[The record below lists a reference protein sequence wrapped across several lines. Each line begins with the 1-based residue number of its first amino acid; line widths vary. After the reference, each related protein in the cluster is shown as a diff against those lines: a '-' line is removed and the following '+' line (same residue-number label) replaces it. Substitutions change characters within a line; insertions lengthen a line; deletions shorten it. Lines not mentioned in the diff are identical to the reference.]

1 MALAGAA
8 AVVGAGGQDRSNP
21 INPPEAPLAE
31 GIPRQRRRPRDRVAG
46 LLKRLRRRSWA
57 DGEIRRRLRR
67 RKAALALSAGIM
79 GISTAAMSTGSPPP
93 AKRVSY
99 SLKIDRRLPAP
110 LLNVSDEMKK
120 AMIEEEG
127 VRYTVYRD
135 VAGYPTVGVGHLIK
149 TADGLNVGDTVTKDQ
164 VLDFLELDLK
174 TAEAA
179 VVRLVGELP
188 LFQHEFDALVDLVFN
203 VGEGNVALAKSPR
216 LNEAIATGDYL
227 AIAEELDYHH
237 AAGSIANGLVFRS
250 ERRTNIFS
258 LADYENTRTGAFPGT
273 TT

>member
-1 MALAGAA
+1 MRWPLLGRAGKT
-8 AVVGAGGQDRSNP
+8 GANP
-21 INPPEAPLAE
+21 INPPEAPLPE

-46 LLKRLRRRSWA
+46 LLKRLRRRTWA
-57 DGEIRRRLRR
+57 DGQIRRRLRK

-79 GISTAAMSTGSPPP
+79 GLSTAAMSSGSPPP
-93 AKRVSY
+93 PKRVSY

-135 VAGYPTVGVGHLIK
+135 VAGYPTVGVGHLIRDE
-149 TADGLNVGDTVTKDQ
+149 DGLNVGDKVTKDQ
-164 VLDFLELDLK
+164 VLDFLEQDLK

-179 VVRLVGELP
+179 VVRLVGELA
-188 LFQHEFDALVDLVFN
+188 LFPHEFDALVDLVFN
-203 VGEGNVALAKSPR
+203 VGEGNVGLTKSPR
-216 LNEAIATGDYL
+216 LNEAIASGDYL

-237 AAGSIANGLVFRS
+237 AAGSIADGLVFRS

-258 LADYENTRTGAFPGT
+258 LADYDNTRTGALPGNT
-273 TT
+273 T

>member
-1 MALAGAA
+1 M
-8 AVVGAGGQDRSNP
+8 
-21 INPPEAPLAE
+21 
-31 GIPRQRRRPRDRVAG
+31 AG
-46 LLKRLRRRSWA
+46 LLKRLRKRTWL
-57 DGEIRRRLRR
+57 DGEVRRRIRK

-79 GISTAAMSTGSPPP
+79 GISTAAMSSGSPPP
-93 AKRVSY
+93 PKRVTY

-110 LLNVSDEMKK
+110 LLNVSDEMKR

-135 VAGYPTVGVGHLIK
+135 VAGYPTVGVGHLIR
-149 TADGLNVGDTVTKDQ
+149 AEDGLSVGDKVSKDQ

-174 TAEAA
+174 SSETA
-179 VVRLVGELP
+179 VVRLVGELA
-188 LFQHEFDALVDLVFN
+188 LFQHEFDALVDLLFN
-203 VGEGNVALAKSPR
+203 VGEGNVGLAKSPR

-237 AAGSIANGLVFRS
+237 AAGNIANGLVFRS

-258 LADYENTRTGAFPGT
+258 LADYENTRTGAFPET